1 MNINDGI
8 AYSCTHKYVYSLY
21 KDSLRDD
28 SRCGDNITIPTAG
41 PSTSR
46 EVILGSCSN
55 PLAACTTTQTNE
67 ALDSMSQT
75 SEVLD
80 TLSLNNDLGNQL
92 PNYSQNLNLL
102 TT

>member
-1 MNINDGI
+1 M
-8 AYSCTHKYVYSLY
+8 
-21 KDSLRDD
+21 KDSSQND
-28 SRCGDNITIPTAG
+28 SRCGDNIKIPAAG

-55 PLAACTTTQTNE
+55 PGATYTTRQTNE

-80 TLSLNNDLGNQL
+80 TVSLTNDLGNQL
-92 PNYSQNLNLL
+92 PNYFSEFKSVTDLGIISNW
-102 TT
+102 